1 MVFIRYLL
9 LSVFLA
15 LFPAMAFADDL
26 PPSEEGVCD
35 SLLDGT
41 AGLFGLC
48 NAYCEAQDCDEY
60 APGDQTQSCQRLLV
74 NYLRK
79 SDGADPPCL
88 VDEEPSCPCW
98 TTDQMAEAPEILA
111 DLDDPYDLDN
121 PVFAFC
127 EADGGPAPPVPGDPH
142 YDGALYFRLILP
154 TLYAISFENFEGGC
168 QYFNSVQG
176 TSTGFLETTPAQNQA
191 CQDDLHGLFLVDFG
205 GTEEN
210 PHAGCLAP

>member
-60 APGDQTQSCQRLLV
+60 APGDQPRSCQRLLV

-98 TTDQMAEAPEILA
+98 NMDQLAGARGELLDPNLPEDTVDSL
-111 DLDDPYDLDN
+111 
-121 PVFAFC
+121 C
-127 EADGGPAPPVPGDPH
+127 EADGAPGGTPAGAH
-142 YDGALYFRLILP
+142 FDGVGYL
-154 TLYAISFENFEGGC
+154 SFEPDFETILFENDGVDCMYTVAVDDGVD
-168 QYFNSVQG
+168 FVFS
-176 TSTGFLETTPAQNQA
+176 STTPAEYQA